1 MKSTREQCCGQI
13 CLKTMLI
20 FDLRNLDDGWIV
32 IKVGRDRTDQ
42 CRGAARRCGVWI
54 AAHPGGHHP
63 KSFCNWDGA
72 SNFIFMSFS
81 KRLWRRGLQPGEQGG
96 APAWLDVVK
105 KDTNDCKHSG
115 PPIVVKGQL
124 RELLEDLF

>member
-1 MKSTREQCCGQI
+1 
-13 CLKTMLI
+13 MLI

-32 IKVGRDRTDQ
+32 IKVGERQERSVQ
-42 CRGAARRCGVWI
+42 RCVRRCGVWI

-72 SNFIFMSFS
+72 SKIIFMSFS
-81 KRLWRRGLQPGEQGG
+81 KRLWRRGRRPVEQGG

-105 KDTNDCKHSG
+105 KDANCKHGG